1 MPFGY
6 SAGELTPDGGN
17 NYAIVIF
24 LPEHLCRMIEP
35 IRERYDPDFPIVESH
50 ISLVF
55 PFQSNRTFDEIAHV
69 IRKTVENTP
78 PIKVELSSI
87 GDFYPGFPL
96 IFWEVKRCAPLDEIY
111 KTLYAR
117 LDLALPH
124 KNFIPHVTVAKEI
137 SDHRVVLVKEKIVP
151 YLGEESF
158 EAETIDL
165 IAPTANKQWVSVRT
179 FTLSGI

>member
-6 SAGELTPDGGN
+6 SAGELTPGGGN
-17 NYAIVIF
+17 NYAVVIF
-24 LPEHLCRMIEP
+24 LPDHLCRMIEP
-35 IRERYDPDFPIVESH
+35 IREKYDPDFAIVDSH

-55 PFQSNRTFDEIAHV
+55 PFQTERSFDDV
-69 IRKTVENTP
+69 TSTIRRTVENIP
-78 PIKVELSSI
+78 PIKAELSSI

-96 IFWEVKRCAPLDEIY
+96 IYWEVKRCAPIDEVY
-111 KTLYAR
+111 KSLYAR

-151 YLGEESF
+151 YLGEETF
-158 EAETIDL
+158 MAESIDL
-165 IAPTANKQWVSVRT
+165 IAPTATKQWVSLRSFQLMGV
-179 FTLSGI
+179 

>member
-6 SAGELTPDGGN
+6 SSGELIPNGGN

-24 LPEHLCRMIEP
+24 LPDHLCRMIEP
-35 IRERYDPDFPIVESH
+35 IREKYDPDYSIVEAH

-55 PFQSNRTFDEIAHV
+55 PFQMARPFDEVTGI
-69 IRKTVENTP
+69 IRKTVENIA
-78 PIKVELSSI
+78 PIKIDLSSI

-96 IFWEVKRCAPLDEIY
+96 IYWEVKRCAPIDEIY

-158 EAETIDL
+158 VAESIDL
-165 IAPTANKQWVSVRT
+165 IAPTANKQWVSVRS
-179 FTLSGI
+179 FQLLGV

>member
-6 SAGELTPDGGN
+6 SAGELTPGGGN

-55 PFQSNRTFDEIAHV
+55 PFQSNRTFDEIANV
-69 IRKTVENTP
+69 IRKTVEKLP
-78 PIKVELSSI
+78 PVKVELSSI

-179 FTLSGI
+179 FTLTGV